1 MLNFPTR
8 PRSLSWTPVI
18 ATSLLLFLW
27 LGYWYLDT
35 FSSIVNLWDTSD
47 TYAHGYAVLPIAL
60 WLVWSERKEL
70 SKHSPEPSYLLTFL
84 AIPLVFMWLLA
95 ELAAVN
101 AVTQPAVGLIVIV
114 TIISLIG
121 LPLAKRLAFPLFF
134 LLFAIPFGE
143 FMMPKLMNWTAD
155 FTVLALRVSGI
166 PVYREGLQFV
176 IPSGNWSVVE
186 ACSGIRYIIAS
197 LMVGTL
203 FAYLNF
209 TSTKRRLLFMLAA
222 LLVPIVAN
230 WLRAYLIVMLGHLS
244 GNKLA
249 AGVDHLIYGWVFFGL
264 VIGALFALSM
274 RWAEARP
281 TTTETDI
288 SNDSTP
294 RPQQSLILAKTAT
307 LLAAFVVTGPLI
319 YRQFTIN
326 ADTLPTRTLQLS
338 ISEFPALKAKAFEFK
353 PDWQNPTAEGNVQ
366 VDFEGVPLGLYIA
379 QYKNQSPQRKL
390 ISSTNMLATYQNSD
404 WRITSQSSG
413 EIAVGNTTVPVQIA
427 NLTEQTSGNPLQL
440 MAIYWYLIG
449 NEATASPVK
458 GKLLTARNQLLGQG
472 DRGAVVALYTP
483 MDPIALE
490 RLTRFVAANAENIK
504 KMANASGQQ

>member
-1 MLNFPTR
+1 MTSSAR
-8 PRSLSWTPVI
+8 PRSLNWAPVI

-60 WLVWSERKEL
+60 WLIWSERKEL
-70 SKHSPEPSYLLTFL
+70 SRHSPEPCHLLTFL
-84 AIPLVFMWLLA
+84 TIPLVFLWLLG

-101 AVTQPAVGLIVIV
+101 AVTQPALGLMVIV
-114 TIISLIG
+114 TIVSLIG
-121 LPLAKRLAFPLFF
+121 IPLAKRLAFPLFF

-209 TSTKRRLLFMLAA
+209 TSTKRRLIFMLAA
-222 LLVPIVAN
+222 LLVPIIAN
-230 WLRAYLIVMLGHLS
+230 WLRAYLIVMLGHIS

-274 RWAEARP
+274 RWAQVRPMATEA
-281 TTTETDI
+281 DI
-288 SNDSTP
+288 TNNTMP
-294 RPQQSLILAKTAT
+294 RSRQSSLALAKTAV
-307 LLAAFVVTGPLI
+307 LLAAFVVIGPLT
-319 YRQFTIN
+319 YRQFTVD
-326 ADTLPTRTLQLS
+326 ADTRPTRALQFS
-338 ISEFPALKAKAFEFK
+338 IPELPAPNTKAFEFK
-353 PDWQNPTAEGNVQ
+353 PDWQNPSAEGNVQ
-366 VDFEGVPLGLYIA
+366 VEFEGLSLGLYIA

-390 ISSTNMLATYQNSD
+390 ISSTNMLATYQNPD
-404 WRITSQSSG
+404 WRITSQSLG
-413 EIAVGNTTVPVQIA
+413 DIALGDNTLPVQIA
-427 NLTEQTSGNPLQL
+427 DLTQQTSGNPIKLK
-440 MAIYWYLIG
+440 AIYWYLIG
-449 NEATASPVK
+449 GEATASPVK
-458 GKLLTARNQLLGQG
+458 GKLFTTRNQLLGQG
-472 DRGAVVALYTP
+472 DQGAVVVLYTP
-483 MDPIALE
+483 MDTTALE
-490 RLTRFVAANAENIK
+490 RLTRFATANAEKIK
-504 KMANASGQQ
+504 KMANASGAP

>member
-338 ISEFPALKAKAFEFK
+338 ISEFPAL
-353 PDWQNPTAEGNVQ
+353 
-366 VDFEGVPLGLYIA
+366 
-379 QYKNQSPQRKL
+379 RKH
-390 ISSTNMLATYQNSD
+390 
-404 WRITSQSSG
+404 
-413 EIAVGNTTVPVQIA
+413 
-427 NLTEQTSGNPLQL
+427 
-440 MAIYWYLIG
+440 
-449 NEATASPVK
+449 
-458 GKLLTARNQLLGQG
+458 
-472 DRGAVVALYTP
+472 
-483 MDPIALE
+483 
-490 RLTRFVAANAENIK
+490 
-504 KMANASGQQ
+504 